1 MARRGTRPGAGMTA
15 RAGRSRRQRCVTCTP
30 SEWRAIKARARA
42 EGVDVSA
49 YILARVLDGE
59 APDGPPHPE
68 AGYPMALTGAEQRR
82 QFDHVERLAASR
94 HRFLEERFV
103 RDTETTLR
111 QALKFLVLASSADR
125 QQATGTGQDSRSE
138 NMPDDRPEPTT
149 VASSVPAMDRN
160 NGAAD
165 GAAAEPRPKTGPA
178 RLPDAPPH
186 PDPPPLQAGLFDD
199 FHGGQPSGDGAPG
212 RDDGSLGRDLLDD
225 VVDELNRDGDP

>member
-15 RAGRSRRQRCVTCTP
+15 KAGRSRRQRCVTCTP
-30 SEWRAIKARARA
+30 SEWRAIKAKARA

-82 QFDHVERLAASR
+82 QLEHVERLVADR

-103 RDTETTLR
+103 RDTGTTQR

-125 QQATGTGQDSRSE
+125 LQATETGQDSRSK
-138 NMPDDRPEPTT
+138 NMPDDRPGPAT
-149 VASSVPAMDRN
+149 VASSAPAMDRD

-165 GAAAEPRPKTGPA
+165 GAATEPRPKTGPA
-178 RLPDAPPH
+178 GMPDVWPQ
-186 PDPPPLQAGLFDD
+186 PDPPPFQAGLFDD
-199 FHGGQPSGDGAPG
+199 VRGGEPSGDGAPW
-212 RDDGSLGRDLLDD
+212 RDDGSPGRDLLDD

>member
-1 MARRGTRPGAGMTA
+1 MTA

-82 QFDHVERLAASR
+82 QLEHVERLVADR

-103 RDTETTLR
+103 WDTETTLR
-111 QALKFLVLASSADR
+111 QAVRFLVLASCADR
-125 QQATGTGQDSRSE
+125 PHETGTGPEGRSE
-138 NMPDDRPEPTT
+138 ATPGDLPEPTT
-149 VASSVPAMDRN
+149 APSPASAMDRDDGTA
-160 NGAAD
+160 GAA
-165 GAAAEPRPKTGPA
+165 ESESLPETGRA
-178 RLPDAPPH
+178 GMPDASPPR
-186 PDPPPLQAGLFDD
+186 DPAPFQAGLFDD
-199 FHGGQPSGDGAPG
+199 VDAGPPSGDHAPE
-212 RDDGSLGRDLLDD
+212 RDLLDD
-225 VVDELNRDGDP
+225 VVDELNREGDP

>member
-1 MARRGTRPGAGMTA
+1 MTA
-15 RAGRSRRQRCVTCTP
+15 KAGRSRRQRCVTCMP

-42 EGVDVSA
+42 EGMDVSA
-49 YILARVLDGE
+49 YILSRVLDGE

-82 QFDHVERLAASR
+82 QLEHMERLVTER

-103 RDTETTLR
+103 GDTGTTQR
-111 QALKFLVLASSADR
+111 QALKFLVLASSAER

-149 VASSVPAMDRN
+149 VASSVPALDRD
-160 NGAAD
+160 D
-165 GAAAEPRPKTGPA
+165 GAAECADSGFPPMTGTAEM
-178 RLPDAPPH
+178 PDASPP
-186 PDPPPLQAGLFDD
+186 PDPSPFQAGLFDD
-199 FHGGQPSGDGAPG
+199 VVAGPPSGDDAPE
-212 RDDGSLGRDLLDD
+212 RDLLDD